1 MTCLFRRSN
10 LLIILFVSCFAA
22 SVYAALT
29 GDIEGTVY
37 DPSGAVLPNAKVTI
51 VSASTGQVREV
62 TTNQYGQ
69 FAALQMDTGEYKVT
83 VASAGMSSIAQNA
96 VVRSGEKTFLR
107 VQMEVKKT
115 EETITLEGQEPKL
128 DIATAQLSNSID
140 TQTALSLPSQ
150 NRDAVALATLAPGI
164 VPVTKD
170 NPFLGTGSFNS
181 NGSRGRANNITIDN
195 VTSSDI
201 STTGTAELGTIS
213 FEAIKEFKLITNN
226 FDAEYGRNSGSQV
239 QIITQSGTNDYHG
252 TIYYLH
258 QNAAL
263 NSRDFFDTTGKP
275 TPFIQNNW
283 GFVAGGPI
291 IKNHTF
297 VFGHYEGLHNR
308 GAGSPASA
316 TVLTPAQAAAITN
329 PTSAALFAAVGA
341 PTSPSGSLTSPAPNI
356 TNQVSWSLRVDQVL
370 RGGKDN
376 LTVRYGENPVTQ
388 SRPSLTFI
396 NTNLPNYGA
405 SVTDLARQ
413 VTVNY
418 TSAFTSNLVNQFRF
432 AFGRTKPNFLPLTS
446 LKPPF
451 APLIQ
456 ISGFANMGVS
466 SIIPQGRVQNT
477 FQYGDTISWTRGRH
491 SFKFGGDTFRYQSP
505 SYFDSN
511 LRGTAVFASLAA
523 FQAGTAFQWTQ
534 NFGST
539 ARHNFSLDGS
549 FFVQDDYRITDTL
562 TANLGFRLESAG
574 GVSEQNNILSNL
586 DRLSTQPLG
595 GGGTGPLGSI
605 VLGGTSFQRTWNP
618 APRVGLAWNPGRGKL
633 VLRAGYGIAY
643 DFIFFNPITNLRF
656 AAPFV
661 PAIDVRSFTVASGNT
676 LDALVKGTASAQVA
690 ARAAIGQF
698 LSTQQNFGN
707 ISPVDRNIKDPRN
720 QQWIA
725 GVEYQAFRDLV
736 LKVSGIHTKNDF
748 LLASLQINPV
758 LTPVVPATSEA
769 DENAR
774 LGNSLT
780 GACPTLTCFEPVFI
794 GQSGAAPVGSARN
807 NRLDPRLN
815 SVTQVL
821 GVASSNYNAL
831 QVEAIKTFR
840 RGLSFDA
847 SYTYAHSIDN
857 VSDALNVLVNDS
869 PTVQDPRNLHTN
881 RGNSQ
886 FDIRHRFVLSGV
898 YEFPFAKS
906 TTGLTN
912 KFLDGWGLS
921 GIVESRSGLPVTIF
935 AGARRA
941 VNDILLVAGSNVRAN
956 GNVHALHIVPINPD
970 PKAAHPGPYFDLC
983 GRGVNTSNAANA
995 LGQGTVT
1002 CSNTSNFPL
1011 TQPLLGNAG
1020 NTSRNGLTLAGLN
1033 NVNLTAFKNTR
1044 LTERV
1049 NFQFRWEV
1057 YNLLN
1062 HPNFSGFNN
1071 TLTSPNFGPYNSTA
1085 TNRRQMQGS
1094 VKVIF

>member
-1 MTCLFRRSN
+1 MSTFRRSMAV
-10 LLIILFVSCFAA
+10 LLVMGCFVAPL
-22 SVYAALT
+22 YAALT

-37 DPSGAVLPNAKVTI
+37 DPSGAVLANAKVSI
-51 VSASTGQVREV
+51 VNAATGQVREV

-69 FAALQMDTGEYKVT
+69 FAALQMDTGDYKIT
-83 VASAGMSSIAQNA
+83 VASPGMSSIAQSA
-96 VVRSGEKTFLR
+96 AVRSGEKTFLR

-115 EETITLEGQEPKL
+115 EETITVEGVEPKL
-128 DIATAQLSNSID
+128 DIATAQVSNSVD

-150 NRDAVALATLAPGI
+150 GRNAVALATLAPGI

-213 FEAIKEFKLITNN
+213 MEAIKEFKLISNN

-239 QIITQSGTNDYHG
+239 QIITQGGSNSYHG
-252 TIYYLH
+252 TLYYLH
-258 QNAAL
+258 QNAVF

-283 GFVAGGPI
+283 GFVAGGPV

-297 VFGHYEGLHNR
+297 VYGHYEGLHNR
-308 GAGSPASA
+308 GLGSPAQA
-316 TVLTPAQAAAITN
+316 TVLTPTQAAAITD
-329 PTSAALFAAVGA
+329 PTSRALFSAVGS
-341 PTSPSGSLTSPAPNI
+341 PTSPSGSLVSPAPNK

-405 SVTDLARQ
+405 SVTDLSRQ

-418 TSAFTSNLVNQFRF
+418 TSAFSSSLVNQFRF
-432 AFGRTKPNFLPLTS
+432 AFGRTKPNFLPLTT
-446 LKPPF
+446 LTPPF
-451 APLIQ
+451 APQ
-456 ISGFANMGVS
+456 ITFTGNAFASMGVS
-466 SIIPQGRVQNT
+466 NIIPQGRVQNT

-491 SFKFGGDTFRYQSP
+491 SFKFGGDIFRYQSP

-511 LRGTAVFASLAA
+511 LRGTAQFGSLAG
-523 FQAGTAFQWTQ
+523 FQAGTPVQWTQ

-549 FFVQDDYRITDTL
+549 WFVQDDYRITDTL

-574 GVSEQNNILSNL
+574 GVSEQNNLLSNL
-586 DRLSTQPLG
+586 DRRSTQPIG
-595 GGGTGPLGSI
+595 GGGTGPLGSV
-605 VLGGTSFQRTWNP
+605 VLGGTSFKRTWNP
-618 APRVGLAWNPGRGKL
+618 APRVGFAWNPGRGKF

-661 PAIDVRSFTVASGNT
+661 PSITVTNFSAASGNT
-676 LDALVKGTASAQVA
+676 LAALYAGNAPAQVA

-707 ISPVDRNIKDPRN
+707 ISPVDRNIKNPRN

-725 GVEYQAFRDLV
+725 GVEYQALKDLV
-736 LKVSGIHTKNDF
+736 LKVNGIHTKNDF

-758 LTPVVPATSEA
+758 ITPIAPAVSEA

-774 LGNSLT
+774 LGNAATL
-780 GACPTLTCFEPVFI
+780 ACPTATCFVPVFI
-794 GQSGAAPVGSARN
+794 RENGSAPVGSARN
-807 NRLDPRLN
+807 DRLDPRLN

-821 GVASSNYNAL
+821 GVGSSNYNAL
-831 QVEAIKTFR
+831 QVQAIKTFR
-840 RGLSFDA
+840 HGLTFDA

-869 PTVQDPRNLHTN
+869 AAIQDPRNLRAN
-881 RGNSQ
+881 RANSQ

-898 YEFPFAKS
+898 YEFPFAKN

-921 GIVESRSGLPVTIF
+921 GIAESRSGLPVTIF
-935 AGARRA
+935 AGARRG
-941 VNDILLVAGSNVRAN
+941 VNDILLVGNSNVRAS
-956 GNVHALHIVPINPD
+956 GNIRAFHPIGLLQTNTIP
-970 PKAAHPGPYFDLC
+970 AAC
-983 GRGVNTSNAANA
+983 SRGVNTSSTANA
-995 LGQGTVT
+995 LGQGTVS
-1002 CSNTSNFPL
+1002 CPNISGFPL
-1011 TQPLLGNAG
+1011 FQPLLGNAG
-1020 NTSRNGLTLAGLN
+1020 TTPRNGLTLAGLN
-1033 NVNLTAFKNTR
+1033 NVDMTVFKNTR
-1044 LTERV
+1044 LTERFT
-1049 NFQFRWEV
+1049 FQFRWEF
-1057 YNLLN
+1057 YNILN
-1062 HPNFSGFNN
+1062 HPNPSGFVN
-1071 TLTSPNFGPYNSTA
+1071 TLTSPLFGTYQSTA
-1085 TNRRQMQGS
+1085 TNMRQMQGS
-1094 VKVIF
+1094 VKLIF